1 MRKPKIVATI
11 GPASREPLML
21 LALLEA
27 GMDVTR
33 LNFSHGEHS
42 EHAQV
47 IRDLRRLTT
56 LQKRS
61 IAILADL
68 PGPKIRT
75 GKLENG
81 QPITLRTGQQLTL
94 TGRDIVGNR
103 ERLSISYP
111 RLAGDVQPG
120 DRILL
125 SDGLIELRVLSKRG
139 EEVVCRVLNGGELGE
154 RKGVNLPGVKLSISS
169 LTPRDKKHLK
179 FALEHGVNY
188 IAQSF
193 VRSPDDVRELK
204 RLVRRAGYTTP
215 VLAKIEKPE
224 ALEHLEEILDVA
236 DGVMVARGDL
246 GVEMSPEKVPVAQ
259 KRIITLAN
267 ERRLPVITA
276 TQMLESMI
284 QNPRPTRAEAS
295 DVANAIFDGT
305 DAVMLSGESASGR
318 PPRPVA
324 RGHVASSTKNKN
336 SIASFFFLMI
346 RRPPRSTLFPYT
358 TLFRSSDVAN
368 AIFDGAD
375 AVMLSGESASGRYPR
390 EAVAMMA
397 KIVIEAETVAPRLP
411 SRRSERSPSMA
422 ETVAETVAHASAQ
435 LGLKAIAVFTESGS
449 SARLVSKARPAPPIV
464 AFSPS
469 QETRR
474 RLALLW
480 GVLPRRIKRIRDVDT
495 LTREAERRLRQEK
508 LVEKCD
514 LIGIVAGT
522 PLGKKGTTN
531 LVKFHAVGSRLK

>member
-1 MRKPKIVATI
+1 MMRKAKIVATI

-224 ALEHLEEILDVA
+224 ALDHLEEILEVA

-305 DAVMLSGESASGR
+305 
-318 PPRPVA
+318 
-324 RGHVASSTKNKN
+324 
-336 SIASFFFLMI
+336 
-346 RRPPRSTLFPYT
+346 
-358 TLFRSSDVAN
+358 
-368 AIFDGAD
+368 D

-480 GVLPRRIKRIRDVDT
+480 GVLPRRIKRIRDVDA
-495 LTREAERRLRQEK
+495 LTHEAERRLRQEK
-508 LVEKCD
+508 LVEKGD

>member
-1 MRKPKIVATI
+1 MRKAKIVATI

-33 LNFSHGEHS
+33 LNFSHGEHR

-47 IRDLRRLTT
+47 IHDLRRLTT

-81 QPITLRTGQQLTL
+81 QPVELRTGQQLTL
-94 TGRDIVGNR
+94 TGQEIVGNR
-103 ERLSISYP
+103 ERVSINYP
-111 RLAGDVQPG
+111 RLAQDVRPG

-139 EEVVCRVLNGGELGE
+139 EEVVCRVLNGGHLGE

-169 LTPRDKKHLK
+169 LTPRDKDHLK
-179 FALEHGVNY
+179 FALAHGVNY

-193 VRSPDDVRELK
+193 VRSADDVRELK

-224 ALEHLEEILDVA
+224 ALEQLEEILDVA

-259 KRIITLAN
+259 KRIIALAN

-284 QNPRPTRAEAS
+284 ENPRPTRAEAS

-318 PPRPVA
+318 
-324 RGHVASSTKNKN
+324 
-336 SIASFFFLMI
+336 
-346 RRPPRSTLFPYT
+346 
-358 TLFRSSDVAN
+358 
-368 AIFDGAD
+368 
-375 AVMLSGESASGRYPR
+375 YPR

-397 KIVIEAETVAPRLP
+397 RIVAEAETVAPRLP
-411 SRRSERSPSMA
+411 RRRRELAASVA
-422 ETVAETVAHASAQ
+422 ETVAESTAHAADQ
-435 LGLKAIAVFTESGS
+435 LRLKAIAVFTESGS

-464 AFSPS
+464 AFSPN

-480 GVLPRRIKRIRDVDT
+480 GVLPRRIKRIRDVDA
-495 LTREAERRLRQEK
+495 LTHEAERRLRQEK
-508 LVEKCD
+508 MVEKGD
-514 LIGIVAGT
+514 IVGIVAGT
-522 PLGKKGTTN
+522 PFGMKGTTN
-531 LVKFHAVGSRLK
+531 LLKFHTVGSRLK

>member
-1 MRKPKIVATI
+1 MRKAKIVATV

-27 GMDVTR
+27 GMDVAR

-81 QPITLRTGQQLTL
+81 QPVTLRTGQQVVL

-103 ERLSISYP
+103 DRLSISYP

-139 EEVVCRVLNGGELGE
+139 EEVTCRVLNGGELGE

-179 FALEHGVNY
+179 FALENGANY

-193 VRSPDDVRELK
+193 VRSADDVRELK
-204 RLVRRAGYTTP
+204 RLVKRAGYTTP

-224 ALEHLEEILDVA
+224 ALEQLDAILDAA

-259 KRIITLAN
+259 KKIIALAN
-267 ERRLPVITA
+267 EKRIPVITA

-305 DAVMLSGESASGR
+305 DAVMLSGE
-318 PPRPVA
+318 
-324 RGHVASSTKNKN
+324 T
-336 SIASFFFLMI
+336 
-346 RRPPRSTLFPYT
+346 
-358 TLFRSSDVAN
+358 
-368 AIFDGAD
+368 
-375 AVMLSGESASGRYPR
+375 ASGRYPR
-390 EAVAMMA
+390 EAVTMMA
-397 KIVIEAETVAPRLP
+397 KIVREAETVAPRLP
-411 SRRSERSPSMA
+411 RRRSERSPGVA
-422 ETVAETVAHASAQ
+422 ETVAETVAHASEQ
-435 LGLKAIAVFTESGS
+435 LRLRAIAVFTESGS
-449 SARLVSKARPAPPIV
+449 SARLVSKARPSPPIV
-464 AFSPS
+464 AFSPH
-469 QETRR
+469 QEVRR
-474 RLALLW
+474 RLGLLW
-480 GVLPRRIKRIRDVDT
+480 GVLPRRIGRVRDVDA

-508 LVEKCD
+508 LVEKGD
-514 LIGIVAGT
+514 IIGVVAGT
-522 PLGKKGTTN
+522 PLAVRGTTN
-531 LVKFHAVGSRLK
+531 MIKFHVVGTRS

>member
-1 MRKPKIVATI
+1 MRKAKIVATI

-27 GMDVTR
+27 GMDVAR

-42 EHAQV
+42 EHARI
-47 IRDLRRLTT
+47 IRDLRNLTT
-56 LQKRS
+56 LHKRS
-61 IAILADL
+61 VAILADL

-75 GKLENG
+75 GRLEG
-81 QPITLRTGQQLTL
+81 GKPVVLRTGQWLTL
-94 TGRDIVGNR
+94 TGRETVGNA
-103 ERLSISYP
+103 ERVSISYP
-111 RLAGDVQPG
+111 RLARDVQPG
-120 DRILL
+120 NRILL
-125 SDGLIELRVLSKRG
+125 SDGLLELRVVSKRG
-139 EEVVCRVLNGGELGE
+139 EQVICRVLNGGELGE

-204 RLVRRAGYTTP
+204 RLVRRLGYDTP

-224 ALEHLEEILDVA
+224 ALEHLEEILEVA

-259 KRIITLAN
+259 KRIIALAN

-318 PPRPVA
+318 
-324 RGHVASSTKNKN
+324 
-336 SIASFFFLMI
+336 
-346 RRPPRSTLFPYT
+346 
-358 TLFRSSDVAN
+358 
-368 AIFDGAD
+368 
-375 AVMLSGESASGRYPR
+375 YPR

-397 KIVIEAETVAPRLP
+397 KIVVEAETVAPQLPRRRL
-411 SRRSERSPSMA
+411 ERSPSVA
-422 ETVAETVAHASAQ
+422 ETVAETAAHASSQ

-449 SARLVSKARPAPPIV
+449 SALLVSKARPTPPIV
-464 AFSPS
+464 AFSPN

-480 GVLPRRIKRIRDVDT
+480 GVLPRRIRRIRDIDA
-495 LTREAERRLRQEK
+495 LTHEAERRLREEK
-508 LVEKCD
+508 LVEKGD
-514 LIGIVAGT
+514 IVGIVAGT
-522 PLGKKGTTN
+522 PLGRKGTTN